1 MKDVLSILEVSEK
14 GGAVLV
20 AGYREWRVIIVKATF
35 FLWTGIR
42 ITVGFA
48 LLHFVCLLFPCE
60 AGVLMCYPQC
70 NRQLIVSNKYKCI

>member
-1 MKDVLSILEVSEK
+1 MEVSEK

-35 FLWTGIR
+35 FQWTGIR
-42 ITVGFA
+42 IAVGIA
-48 LLHFVCLLFPCE
+48 LLHFVCLLFPCK

-70 NRQLIVSNKYKCI
+70 KQTINSIK